1 MGHRR
6 RFGTGWRRIPKVNQF
21 NTKPIG
27 PKILESLKKRRAKT
41 LILLAA
47 IWFAV
52 AIPMPF
58 LFNVPGEATRQ
69 FYTLIQIL
77 GFISIPFVALGIA
90 WTLKPELAQ

>member
-1 MGHRR
+1 
-6 RFGTGWRRIPKVNQF
+6 
-21 NTKPIG
+21 
-27 PKILESLKKRRAKT
+27 LDSLKKRRVKT
-41 LILLAA
+41 LILLAV

-58 LFNVPGEATRQ
+58 LFNVPEEATPQ

-77 GFISIPFVALGIA
+77 GLISIPFIVLGIA

>member
-1 MGHRR
+1 
-6 RFGTGWRRIPKVNQF
+6 
-21 NTKPIG
+21 
-27 PKILESLKKRRAKT
+27 LETLKKRRAKT
-41 LILLAA
+41 LILLST

-58 LFNVPGEATRQ
+58 LFNVPEEATPQ

-77 GFISIPFVALGIA
+77 GLISIPFVALGIA